1 MSIPKYYE
9 FINTTK
15 IISGV
20 KALEN
25 IPYELEKLG
34 VSRPILLSDKV
45 LFEIGTV
52 NKVKSVFTEGG
63 ITLASI
69 YIDIPADSSV
79 KIISD
84 IAKLYKA
91 DKCDSIIAVGG
102 GSVIDTAKGLKL
114 VLTQEIDDIMDLMG
128 LNALKKGKLIPLI
141 AVPTTS
147 GTGSEATQIAVIANP
162 DKNIKM
168 EFVSPELLPDIAVI
182 DVRMTETLPPKVTAS
197 TAMDAL
203 CHAIEAYSCLQRN
216 PISSAYAFAAIK
228 LIVEYIKEGVENGT
242 NREARL
248 ALANAS
254 LLAGVAFSNSMVG
267 NVHAIG
273 HALGGVCKV
282 PHGDAMSLLL
292 PYCMEYNIDYVRDL
306 YEELLLPLA
315 GADIYATTPKKDR
328 AEASIKFINE
338 LTEYLNKKCGLPIK
352 ISQTRAEKGS
362 FGIVA
367 KKAMNDGAMAVNP
380 RIMSYEDVLELLNKA
395 F

>member
-1 MSIPKYYE
+1 MSLPIYYE

-15 IISGV
+15 ILSGS

-34 VSRPILLSDKV
+34 ASRPILLSDKV
-45 LFEIGTV
+45 LLEIGTV
-52 NKVKSVFTEGG
+52 RKLLDVFPEGG
-63 ITLASI
+63 IKLKSI
-69 YIDIPADSSV
+69 YTDIPTDSSV
-79 KIISD
+79 SIISTILQQFRKD
-84 IAKLYKA
+84 
-91 DKCDSIIAVGG
+91 DCDSIIALGG
-102 GSVIDTAKGLKL
+102 GSVIDTAKGLRL
-114 VLTQEIDDIMDLMG
+114 VLTQEVDDIMELMG
-128 LNALKKGKLIPLI
+128 LNALKKGRSIPLI

-162 DKNIKM
+162 EKNVKM
-168 EFVSPELLPDIAVI
+168 EFVAPEILPDVAVL

-197 TAMDAL
+197 TAMDSL

-216 PISSAYAFAAIK
+216 PVSSAYAFAAIK
-228 LIVEYIKEGVENGT
+228 LIIEYIKEGVENGT

-254 LLAGVAFSNSMVG
+254 LLSGVAFSNSMVG

-282 PHGDAMSLLL
+282 PHGDAMAILL
-292 PYCMEYNIDYVRDL
+292 PYCMEYNMEFVGNL

-328 AEASIKFINE
+328 ALTTIKV
-338 LTEYLNKKCGLPIK
+338 LRDLLEYLNKKCGLPIK
-352 ISQTRAEKGS
+352 IKETRAEKAS
-362 FGIVA
+362 FGLVA
-367 KKAMNDGAMAVNP
+367 KKAMNDGAMVVNP

-395 F
+395 Y